1 MRAGNGGKPEH
12 RLRGTAGRF
21 ALTALLFFGCSS
33 ESSTT
38 DGLPDLPSSSLEEF
52 APEVQEQIQTAYEE
66 ARENPDD
73 AATVGRVGQ
82 LLHAYGQ
89 YNSAQPFYGRAQS
102 LEPDDL
108 AWPYFLGMCR
118 RESADSE
125 GARIA
130 LAQAVELDPFN
141 APSRFALAET
151 LQALDRL
158 EESSLHYRRTLDL
171 NPKLSLV
178 HYGLGQVRTRLG
190 KKKEALE
197 SYLRASEISPDF
209 GAAHYALALS
219 YRDSRQSDQFAQ
231 QMALFERHKDKRPAI
246 PDPLLE
252 GLHNLKIGAVAHF
265 ERGFSYDQAE
275 QYEQATEEYRKALST
290 KPDYPQAQ
298 VNLMSLLIK
307 MGRLEEAEAQYR
319 SCLEVNSEIPD
330 IHFHYGRLLDLQGK
344 TSEAIG
350 SLQKALEMNP
360 SYAGAHNEL
369 ATLLSRS
376 GNTEEAIA
384 HYREAL
390 SIDASYRSARY
401 NLARVLFFQK
411 GKPDETIELLQSVVE
426 PEDEHSAAIFDLLAN
441 GYAVTGKPQE
451 AVRYGQR
458 ALGSAQRYG
467 QPEMAFN
474 ARYNL
479 ARILLLQGQ
488 YQKTIELLDELTRR
502 EDEKTPAILYLLA
515 NAHNS
520 AGQSE
525 EAARLGRQALELARK
540 MGQHALASNIEQSL
554 GLSPQKP
561 Q

>member
-1 MRAGNGGKPEH
+1 MKARFVGKPEH
-12 RLRGTAGRF
+12 CLRRTTVCF
-21 ALTALLFFGCSS
+21 ALTAVLFIGCSS

-38 DGLPDLPSSSLEEF
+38 DGLPTLSSSSLEEF
-52 APEVQEQIQTAYEE
+52 APEVQEQIQTSLEE
-66 ARENPDD
+66 AREQPDD
-73 AATVGRVGQ
+73 AIVVGRVGQ

-89 YNSAQPFYGRAQS
+89 YDSAQPFYERAQN
-102 LEPDDL
+102 LEPDDFS
-108 AWPYFLGMCR
+108 WPSYLGMCR
-118 RESADSE
+118 RESANSE
-125 GARIA
+125 GALIA
-130 LAQAVELDPFN
+130 LTQAVELDP
-141 APSRFALAET
+141 ASITARFALAET
-151 LQALDRL
+151 LQTLNRL
-158 EESSLHYRRTLDL
+158 VESSRHYSRTLDL
-171 NPKLSLV
+171 NPGLSLV

-190 KKKEALE
+190 KKKEALA
-197 SYLRASEISPDF
+197 SYLRACEISPDF

-219 YRDSRQSDQFAQ
+219 YRDSGQPDQFAQ
-231 QMALFERHKDKRPAI
+231 QMALFERHKDRRPSI
-246 PDPLLE
+246 PDPLLD
-252 GLHNLKIGAVAHF
+252 GLNSLKTGAVAHF
-265 ERGFSYDQAE
+265 ERGFSYDQAG
-275 QYEQATEEYRKALST
+275 QYEQATQEYRKALGT

-298 VNLMSLLIK
+298 INLMSLLIK
-307 MGRLEEAEAQYR
+307 MDRLEEAEAQYR

-330 IHFHYGRLLDLQGK
+330 IHFHYARLLDLQGK

-360 SYAGAHNEL
+360 SYASAHNEL
-369 ATLLSRS
+369 GTLLSRS

-390 SIDASYRSARY
+390 SIDASFRSARY

-411 GKPDETIELLQSVVE
+411 GKADETIELLQSVLE

-441 GYAVTGKPQE
+441 GYAVTGEPQE

-458 ALGSAQRYG
+458 ALESAQRYG
-467 QPEMAFN
+467 QAEMAFN

-488 YQKTIELLDELTRR
+488 YQKTIKLLDELTRR

-525 EAARLGRQALELARK
+525 QAARLGRQALELARK
-540 MGQHALASNIEQSL
+540 MGQHALASNIEQAL
-554 GLSPQKP
+554 GISPGKP